1 MISTEG
7 ACRYSDGESGVVD
20 YGVAS
25 RIPLF
30 PGDSES
36 AVGIAA
42 AGFAISSTLAIGA
55 RGVLTR
61 GDLDSC
67 LRVDDDADL
76 VMSRSHRG
84 YRGDVVDTFF
94 VGGVLGAAYER

>member
-1 MISTEG
+1 MISTKG
-7 ACRYSDGESGVVD
+7 ACRYSDGESGVID

-30 PGDSES
+30 PRDSES
-36 AVGIAA
+36 AIGIAA
-42 AGFAISSTLAIGA
+42 AGFAISSSLAIGV

-61 GDLDSC
+61 GDIISC

-76 VMSRSHRG
+76 VMSRLHR
-84 YRGDVVDTFF
+84 D
-94 VGGVLGAAYER
+94 